1 MESSFDDSTK
11 LGICFDNKEIGTSL
25 VRPSVDI
32 TMTEKK
38 SQKLI
43 DHLITVKKTA
53 KPIPNCINAKTNM

>member
-53 KPIPNCINAKTNM
+53 NLFQTV